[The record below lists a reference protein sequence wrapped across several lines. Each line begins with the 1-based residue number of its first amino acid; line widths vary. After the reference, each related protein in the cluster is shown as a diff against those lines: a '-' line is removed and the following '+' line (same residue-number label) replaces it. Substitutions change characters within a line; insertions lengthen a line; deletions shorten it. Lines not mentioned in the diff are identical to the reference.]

1 MNILNKL
8 KEIRESKKMS
18 VSKLAR
24 LSGVSR
30 QTIMKLENDE
40 VDRTNLQ
47 TLKKLAEALSVRVT
61 DFFIE

>member
-1 MNILNKL
+1 MNKL